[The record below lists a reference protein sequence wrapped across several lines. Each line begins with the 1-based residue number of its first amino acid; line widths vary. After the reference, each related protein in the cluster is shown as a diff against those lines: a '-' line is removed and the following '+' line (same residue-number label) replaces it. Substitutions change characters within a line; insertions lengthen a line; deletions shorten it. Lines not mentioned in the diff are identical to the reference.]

1 MAPRFIVVSS
11 KMGPKGQADAVESV
25 RIFNPPRNIVV
36 KQAVIREVRSMQM
49 SCDRI
54 GNLLLT
60 RFAFTGSS
68 KDALVFIPASIVFWL
83 LEHMPVNQDPQLQP
97 PPVIPPISREEWFAD
112 DTPRALTVQCKQFAD
127 ALRMSFDLDN
137 RKEKMTVLMN
147 RSNVELLR
155 QMLVAYSKDLINL
168 DA

>member
-1 MAPRFIVVSS
+1 
-11 KMGPKGQADAVESV
+11 V

-49 SCDRI
+49 SCDRV
-54 GNLLLT
+54 GNLLLA

-68 KDALVFIPASIVFWL
+68 KDALVYIPASIVFWL
-83 LEHMPVNQDPQLQP
+83 LEHMPVNQDPRLLP
-97 PPVIPPISREEWFAD
+97 PPMIPSISQDEWNAY
-112 DTPRALTVQCKQFAD
+112 DTPRALAVQCKQFAD
-127 ALRMSFDLDN
+127 ALRMSFELDN
-137 RKEKMTVLMN
+137 RKEKLTVLMN

-155 QMLVAYSKDLINL
+155 QMMAAYAKADLVNL

>member
-1 MAPRFIVVSS
+1 
-11 KMGPKGQADAVESV
+11 V
-25 RIFNPPRNIVV
+25 RIFNPPGNIVV

-60 RFAFTGSS
+60 RFAFNGAR
-68 KDALVFIPASIVFWL
+68 DALVIIPASIVFWL
-83 LEHMPVNQDPQLQP
+83 LKHIPVNQDPRLQAP
-97 PPVIPPISREEWFAD
+97 PFIPPITQDEWHD
-112 DTPRALTVQCKQFAD
+112 PTVPRALTVQCKQFAD
-127 ALRMSFDLDN
+127 ALRMSFELED
-137 RKEKMTVLMN
+137 RREGMTVLMN

-155 QMLVAYSKDLINL
+155 QMMVAYSKDLMDL